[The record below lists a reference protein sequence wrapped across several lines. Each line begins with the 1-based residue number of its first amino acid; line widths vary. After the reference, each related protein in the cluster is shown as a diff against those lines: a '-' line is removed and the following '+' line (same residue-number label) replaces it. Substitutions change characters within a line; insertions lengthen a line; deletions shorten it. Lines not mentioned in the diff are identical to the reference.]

1 MLFKKL
7 ILSVLIL
14 LGFGITSIKAQES
27 INASGGKASG
37 SGGNVTYSVGQ
48 VVYTTIT
55 GTNGFVVGGVQQPY
69 EISVVIG
76 IKENENINLNYSV
89 YPNPT
94 SNNLQLKVENE
105 NLVDFS
111 YQLYDITGKHID
123 NKKIESSLT
132 SIDMSYLVSATY
144 FIKVIQRNK
153 ELKIF
158 KIIKN

>member
-1 MLFKKL
+1 MQNKKL
-7 ILSVLIL
+7 IFIAVLIISFNFSGL
-14 LGFGITSIKAQES
+14 KAQES
-27 INASGGKASG
+27 VNASGGNAIG
-37 SGGNVTYSVGQ
+37 IGGNASYSVGQ
-48 VVYTTIT
+48 VVYTTST

-76 IKENENINLNYSV
+76 INENENINLNYSV

-105 NLVDFS
+105 NLIDFS

-123 NKKIESSLT
+123 NKKIENNLT
-132 SIDMSYLVSATY
+132 NIDMSYLVSATY

-153 ELKIF
+153 ELKTF
-158 KIIKN
+158 KIQKR